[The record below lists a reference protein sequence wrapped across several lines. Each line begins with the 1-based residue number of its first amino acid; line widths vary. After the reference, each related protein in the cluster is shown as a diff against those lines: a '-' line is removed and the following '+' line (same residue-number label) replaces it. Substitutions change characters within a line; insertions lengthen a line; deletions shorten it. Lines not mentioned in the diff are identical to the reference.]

1 MTKYY
6 QALAEINIKTHDGI
20 YKITPGACFLSEKT
34 NQLMPLIRSG
44 KIRPLND
51 EEAAEIVPVKRPIA
65 PLQCTDCWAEY
76 EGVCFSMI
84 KGIPCATAIRGCEY
98 QTDAYKK
105 HRRVEQVH

>member
-76 EGVCFSMI
+76 EGICFAKI
-84 KGIPCATAIRGCEY
+84 KGKSCLTAIKECEY
-98 QTDAYKK
+98 QDKAHNKN
-105 HRRVEQVH
+105 RLAQVH